1 MVIYTSKEGIT
12 VVPKAQ
18 TMLELYEMLPEQD
31 KTLAYELMKRMVLA
45 WDPDYTKLTPS
56 EKEAL
61 DIAEQGEYVRA
72 DEIDWD
78 N

>member
-1 MVIYTSKEGIT
+1 MP
-12 VVPKAQ
+12 PKAQ
-18 TMLELYEMLPEQD
+18 TMMELYEMLPEQD
-31 KTLAYELMKRMVLA
+31 KMLAYELMKRMVLA
-45 WDPDYTKLTPS
+45 WDPDYTKLTQS

-61 DIAEQGEYVRA
+61 EIAEQGEYVRS

>member
-1 MVIYTSKEGIT
+1 M
-12 VVPKAQ
+12 VPKAQ

-61 DIAEQGEYVRA
+61 DIAEQGEYIRA

-78 N
+78 NAE